1 MFAFK
6 INRGFDRQK
15 ISRKSI
21 KPQSHTKQ
29 SHIGRKFRTATLQTV
44 IDSQQVLE
52 SFIRGQ
58 HLFYLRTFVPSYE
71 LPTESSSSWLVGPLG
86 VPKTE
91 EDSAGRV
98 ITRPKDARNP
108 DPRQAPCFGALP
120 GSCRP
125 RPWRYASFFPVFK
138 PTHVRASRVYSSP
151 SSVPSAALTNNPLPS
166 QPAPSWPTAGARQ
179 GELHARGAPG
189 GG

>member
-1 MFAFK
+1 M
-6 INRGFDRQK
+6 IGYL
-15 ISRKSI
+15 IRKLQIDTCLLS
-21 KPQSHTKQ
+21 KLTVALTGKKSPENPSNHNHTQSSHTFDEN
-29 SHIGRKFRTATLQTV
+29 SDSNFANGDRFSTSLRVFYPRTA
-44 IDSQQVLE
+44 
-52 SFIRGQ
+52 FI
-58 HLFYLRTFVPSYE
+58 LTFIP
-71 LPTESSSSWLVGPLG
+71 ESSSSWLVGPLG

-138 PTHVRASRVYSSP
+138 PTHVRASRVFSSP
-151 SSVPSAALTNNPLPS
+151 SSVPSAALTNKQPSPLPTR
-166 QPAPSWPTAGARQ
+166 AVLAHSWC
-179 GELHARGAPG
+179 
-189 GG
+189 

>member
-1 MFAFK
+1 M
-6 INRGFDRQK
+6 
-15 ISRKSI
+15 
-21 KPQSHTKQ
+21 
-29 SHIGRKFRTATLQTV
+29 KFTPTRTACNFFPKFFPVMRDETDPKSRFKFSQKFIPNCYTLA
-44 IDSQQVLE
+44 
-52 SFIRGQ
+52 
-58 HLFYLRTFVPSYE
+58 
-71 LPTESSSSWLVGPLG
+71 LPESSSSWLVGPLG

-108 DPRQAPCFGALP
+108 DPRPAPCFGALP

-151 SSVPSAALTNNPLPS
+151 SSVPSAALTNKQPSPLPTR
-166 QPAPSWPTAGARQ
+166 AVLAHSWC
-179 GELHARGAPG
+179 
-189 GG
+189 